1 VVPTSSMVP
10 LIRVR
15 VPSTKIAQGGTE

>member
-1 VVPTSSMVP
+1 MVP